1 MTQPTPF
8 LPRSLELFTGAGGLA
23 IGTHLAGFRHLALVE
38 RDRNA
43 CETLRENARRRSL
56 PGIAS
61 WRVLEDD
68 TRSLQFDTLGDPDLV
83 TGGPPCQPFSVGGK
97 HRGRTDDRDMIPEL
111 IRAIRETRPKA
122 FLLENVRGLTR
133 PAFRSYL
140 SYVQLQLTHPT
151 VTRESMDSWEEH
163 LEKLEALHT
172 SGTDDGLRYNVVT
185 RVLNAADFGV
195 PQQRVRVFIVGFR
208 SDLGVDWHFPTASH
222 SLDRLLYD
230 QWVTGEYW
238 ERHGVRPPG
247 RPPHRWRRRIDR
259 LGPLFPP
266 PGLPW
271 MTVRD
276 AIHDLPSPSA
286 SGASDKVP
294 NHRLQPGARVYKGHT
309 GSPLDLPSKALKAG
323 VHGVPGGEN
332 MIAHEDGSVRYFTV
346 REAARIQTFPD
357 EWHLRG
363 VWSEAMRQLGNAVP
377 VRLAETIA
385 TSVFGRLN
393 GLHA

>member
-38 RDRNA
+38 RDHDA
-43 CETLRENARRRSL
+43 CETLRENARRQSL
-56 PGIAS
+56 RGIAS
-61 WRVLEDD
+61 WRILEED
-68 TRSLQFDTLGDPDLV
+68 TRSLQFATLGDPDLV

-97 HRGRTDDRDMIPEL
+97 HRGRIDDRDMIPEF
-111 IRAIRETRPKA
+111 IRGIRETKPKV
-122 FLLENVRGLTR
+122 FIFENVRGLTR

-151 VTRESMDSWEEH
+151 VTRGSMDSWEEH

-172 SGTDDGLRYNVVT
+172 SGTDDDLTYNVVT
-185 RVLNAADFGV
+185 RVLNAVDFGV

-238 ERHGVRPPG
+238 ERHGVRPPE
-247 RPPHRWRRRIDR
+247 RPPDRWRRRIDR
-259 LGPLFPP
+259 LGPLFAP

-276 AIHDLPSPSA
+276 AIHDLPNPGT
-286 SGASDKVP
+286 SGSSEEVP

-332 MIAHEDGSVRYFTV
+332 MIAHEDGSARYFTV
-346 REAARIQTFPD
+346 REAARMQTFPD

>member
-23 IGTHLAGFRHLALVE
+23 IGTHLAGFRHVALVE
-38 RDRNA
+38 RDHNA

-56 PGIAS
+56 RGIAR
-61 WRVLEDD
+61 WRVLEED
-68 TRSLQFDTLGDPDLV
+68 TRALQFSTLGDPDLV

-97 HRGRTDDRDMIPEL
+97 HRGRTDDRDMIPEF
-111 IRAIRETRPKA
+111 IRAIRETKPKA
-122 FLLENVRGLTR
+122 FFLENVRGLTR

-151 VTRESMDSWEEH
+151 ETRGSMESWEEH
-163 LEKLEALHT
+163 LETLEALHT
-172 SGTDDGLRYNVVT
+172 SGTDDDLRYNVVT

-222 SLDRLLYD
+222 SIDRLLYD

-238 ERHGVRPPG
+238 ERHGIRPPE
-247 RPPHRWRRRIDR
+247 RPPHRWRKRIDR
-259 LGPLFPP
+259 LGRLIAP

-276 AIHDLPSPSA
+276 GIHDLPSPRA
-286 SGASDKVP
+286 SGSSEEVP

-332 MIAHEDGSVRYFTV
+332 MIAHEDG
-346 REAARIQTFPD
+346 
-357 EWHLRG
+357 
-363 VWSEAMRQLGNAVP
+363 
-377 VRLAETIA
+377 
-385 TSVFGRLN
+385 
-393 GLHA
+393 